1 MDLMIAVQ
9 SILKISGEFAG
20 EKDAAVFGG
29 FRENQEVVRKLTK
42 SLKFINGR
50 YRRKYSA
57 DFMEVSVIVA
67 SHDVELIDLLDSDHY
82 ANYYFC
88 EKAKNV
94 L

>member
-57 DFMEVSVIVA
+57 DFMEVSATYITGAFLFDFVMYNRILTIGVA
-67 SHDVELIDLLDSDHY
+67 I
-82 ANYYFC
+82 
-88 EKAKNV
+88 
-94 L
+94 